1 MFDVKKRTAF
11 CLIKRTSME
20 SRALEILRNIL
31 GARGLPTET
40 SDIPDPKPERT
51 NLYKVGDVVVAMS
64 QKDRGLQD
72 KDLRTI
78 VTFLKENGMEKNGL
92 IVVAMMPPSENV
104 VKAIRT
110 LIQET
115 EGRFEFFHINEL
127 QFDITTHRMVSP
139 HRILKEEERTEF
151 LRSRKIRKPEE
162 ELPGIDVMD
171 IMARWIGARP
181 GDIVRI
187 DRHSDVGGS
196 VEYYRYCLA

>member
-1 MFDVKKRTAF
+1 MCYVKKRTAF

-20 SRALEILRNIL
+20 DRALETLRKIL
-31 GARGLPTET
+31 GRRGLPVET
-40 SDIPDPKPERT
+40 TSISEPKPERT
-51 NLYKVGDVVVAMS
+51 NLYKVGDVIVIMS

-72 KDLRTI
+72 KDLRTM
-78 VTFLKENGMEKNGL
+78 VTFAKENGMEKSGL
-92 IVVAMMPPSENV
+92 IVVSMAPPSENV
-104 VKAIRT
+104 VKAIRSI
-110 LIQET
+110 IQEF

-139 HRILKEEERTEF
+139 HRILKEDEKTDF
-151 LRSRKIRKPEE
+151 LRDRKIRKPEE